1 MTAEGVRV
9 ACTLLKNRYG
19 RSVEWP
25 RSVGQKLSSTDVR
38 KLRGDGYQPLAVC
51 VLGPTWFDLSQ
62 NLLGPALAT
71 CKVLNACG
79 WDVLFIS
86 SSEYMSAADK
96 QRFLRSEFVL
106 SSEDDFA

>member
-1 MTAEGVRV
+1 M
-9 ACTLLKNRYG
+9 
-19 RSVEWP
+19 
-25 RSVGQKLSSTDVR
+25 GQKLSATDAQ
-38 KLRGDGYQPLAVC
+38 KLRADGHQPLAVC

-86 SSEYMSAADK
+86 SSEYMSAANK
-96 QRFLRSEFVL
+96 QRFLRSEFELTNEDGFAVQSPACNRL
-106 SSEDDFA
+106 SLSGSLEGR